1 VLHST
6 FTGLPDTTAWTV
18 WASVS
23 WHRVHNASTSPPTL
37 IMGARSIAA
46 PRGGRIGRAT
56 IETGARPASVREC
69 RAMERVRA
77 AFEDFGRMILFAV
90 EAAAWVFRPP
100 FRPDLII
107 AQMAFIGVGSTFI
120 VGATGLAAGMVFAL
134 QMNFALRQFAAEG
147 YVGGSVAFS
156 LARELAPI
164 FTALMITGRAGSAI
178 ATELGTMRVTEQID
192 AMESM
197 AVNPIQYLVV
207 PRILASLVMFPV
219 LTMVF
224 NFIGYGGGY
233 VMGVYVAR
241 IPVGPFI
248 QHTREF
254 MEPRDVFHGLY
265 KALIFGLLVSVITTW
280 RGYSARGGA
289 KGVGE
294 GTTRAVVWSSIAVL
308 VADYVITFMAVG
320 T

>member
-1 VLHST
+1 ML
-6 FTGLPDTTAWTV
+6 
-18 WASVS
+18 
-23 WHRVHNASTSPPTL
+23 RVK
-37 IMGARSIAA
+37 AA
-46 PRGGRIGRAT
+46 L
-56 IETGARPASVREC
+56 
-69 RAMERVRA
+69 
-77 AFEDFGRMILFAV
+77 EDLGRMILFGFETV
-90 EAAAWVFRPP
+90 AWAFRPP
-100 FRPDLII
+100 FRPDLIVT
-107 AQMAFIGVGSTFI
+107 QMAFIGVGSTFI

-134 QMNFALRQFAAEG
+134 QMNYALKQFAAEG

-156 LARELAPI
+156 LSRELAPI

-178 ATELGTMRVTEQID
+178 TTELGTMRVTEQLD

-207 PRILASLVMFPV
+207 PRLIASLVMFPV

-224 NFIGYGGGY
+224 NVIGYGGGY

-248 QHTREF
+248 EHTREF
-254 MEPRDVFHGLY
+254 MDPGDVLHGLL
-265 KALIFGLLVSVITTW
+265 KALVFALLVAIITTW
-280 RGYSARGGA
+280 RGYSATGGA

-308 VADYVITFMAVG
+308 VADYVITFIAVG